1 MIGTSV
7 IKELIEQIILG
18 KKNGFF
24 HPKEKEAIDTK
35 KKIFFAATT
44 RKTFYA
50 KGEFAAKF
58 VDLRNTKVYQRG
70 LHDNITDL

>member
-18 KKNGFF
+18 KKNGYF

-35 KKIFFAATT
+35 KKFFFLQQQPE
-44 RKTFYA
+44 KHFM
-50 KGEFAAKF
+50 
-58 VDLRNTKVYQRG
+58 LREN
-70 LHDNITDL
+70 LL